1 MSSYSELIKNFE
13 RIRAYMREFYVY
25 GFKSRDDY
33 SKKSA
38 RSYDDERRRI
48 ESWLGDHMSFV
59 RTSEGKNVFISI
71 DSRNIRHNPFYNAW
85 KAKSFTDGDVTLH
98 FILFDILHEP
108 SIKKTIAEILEEIDT
123 KYLAGFESPMMFDES
138 TVRKKLK
145 EYCDPRIKL
154 FGVEIPGLEDV
165 EPLFTQKDYHV
176 YDKYS
181 DGDPFED
188 EEYIRQF
195 RVILEAMRKGTQIKF
210 EMTNRFGKPMF
221 IRCHPVRLEYSEK
234 DDKFRLVT
242 AGWRSVSTVNL
253 AKIRACVH
261 YTGEKPL
268 DNEVREKLYDIITL
282 KVTDERNA
290 LERVMLHFAHF
301 EKQAEKLDKNT
312 YLLKIKYAHDDE
324 PEMVIRI
331 LSFGPLVEVI
341 GSENFKKLVIEKLK
355 KQKSCGLK

>member
-1 MSSYSELIKNFE
+1 MIFSELYSAYYNAIASIIAGVIEGEHSEKELQKVVSE
-13 RIRAYMREFYVY
+13 RAFGESVLTIMPS
-25 GFKSRDDY
+25 FKSEKWQLVHPDMTTALEH
-33 SKKSA
+33 KPTMPLTTLQKQ
-38 RSYDDERRRI
+38 
-48 ESWLGDHMSFV
+48 WL
-59 RTSEGKNVFISI
+59 
-71 DSRNIRHNPFYNAW
+71 
-85 KAKSFTDGDVTLH
+85 KAITL
-98 FILFDILHEP
+98 
-108 SIKKTIAEILEEIDT
+108 
-123 KYLAGFESPMMFDES
+123 
-138 TVRKKLK
+138 
-145 EYCDPRIKL
+145 DPRIKL

-165 EPLFTQKDYHV
+165 DPLFTQEDYHV

-253 AKIRACVH
+253 AKMRSCVH

-268 DNEVREKLYDIITL
+268 DNEEREKLYDIITL

-312 YLLKIKYAHDDE
+312 YLLKIKYSHDDE

-355 KQKSCGLK
+355 KQKNCGLK

>member
-1 MSSYSELIKNFE
+1 MIFSELYSAYYNAIASIIAEVIEGEHSEKE
-13 RIRAYMREFYVY
+13 LQKVVSKRAFGESVLTIMPS
-25 GFKSRDDY
+25 FKSEKWQLVHPDMTTALEH
-33 SKKSA
+33 KPTMPLTTLQKQ
-38 RSYDDERRRI
+38 
-48 ESWLGDHMSFV
+48 WL
-59 RTSEGKNVFISI
+59 
-71 DSRNIRHNPFYNAW
+71 
-85 KAKSFTDGDVTLH
+85 KAITL
-98 FILFDILHEP
+98 
-108 SIKKTIAEILEEIDT
+108 
-123 KYLAGFESPMMFDES
+123 
-138 TVRKKLK
+138 
-145 EYCDPRIKL
+145 DPRIKL

-165 EPLFTQKDYHV
+165 EPLFTQEDYHV

-355 KQKSCGLK
+355 KQKNCGLK

>member
-1 MSSYSELIKNFE
+1 MIFSELYSAYYNAIASIIAEVIEGEHSEKELQKVVSE
-13 RIRAYMREFYVY
+13 RAFGESVLTIMPS
-25 GFKSRDDY
+25 FKSEKWQLVHPDMTTVLEH
-33 SKKSA
+33 KPTMPLTTLQKQ
-38 RSYDDERRRI
+38 
-48 ESWLGDHMSFV
+48 WL
-59 RTSEGKNVFISI
+59 
-71 DSRNIRHNPFYNAW
+71 
-85 KAKSFTDGDVTLH
+85 KAITL
-98 FILFDILHEP
+98 
-108 SIKKTIAEILEEIDT
+108 
-123 KYLAGFESPMMFDES
+123 
-138 TVRKKLK
+138 
-145 EYCDPRIKL
+145 DPRIKL

-165 EPLFTQKDYHV
+165 EPLFTQEDYHV

-324 PEMVIRI
+324 PDMVIRI

-355 KQKSCGLK
+355 KQKNCGLK